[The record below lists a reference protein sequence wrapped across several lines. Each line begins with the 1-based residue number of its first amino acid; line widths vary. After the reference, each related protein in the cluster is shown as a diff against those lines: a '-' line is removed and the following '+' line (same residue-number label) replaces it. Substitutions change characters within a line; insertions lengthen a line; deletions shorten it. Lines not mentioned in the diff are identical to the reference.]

1 MKITVLMGGTSSER
15 NVSLASGI
23 RIVQANPAR
32 SLDESD
38 KWLNLFES
46 VVVRRR

>member
-1 MKITVLMGGTSSER
+1 MDYVPSNRKV
-15 NVSLASGI
+15 ASPLKGI
-23 RIVQANPAR
+23 RLVQANPAR

-38 KWLNLFES
+38 KWTGLFES